1 MAQNIERIPDDNYWI
16 NKFQLIVKP
25 EQSGKTFV
33 MIQQMIKNLNENNN
47 NNTINFIFCDN
58 NLLLTNQTLHRI
70 GSTNEL
76 FNEYQDLDGNTY
88 LEFSSHSRTKYKTQ
102 ESVFHAI
109 IVKKVRH
116 IICCANF
123 KRIDDIYNLIEE
135 INVNIAE
142 QYYFKIWIDEVD
154 KFISYIDNTFN
165 DLMINQHN
173 VNVVGLT
180 ATPKRLFD
188 IYSEINVLPIENTT
202 SENYHG
208 WEDNDR
214 IIKENNFNYLGFIEH
229 ILDICN
235 DENKIQP
242 NTRWFIPALNT
253 KASHHNVKD
262 LCVENYNMCV
272 IIINGQGLKIYTPND
287 VYEHKKDAELNT
299 MLINYINIYNL
310 NRYSIVI
317 TGNICISRGITIM
330 SEEFMIDYAILSQC
344 NNKCEASQLAGR
356 TKGNIKH
363 YRNYKIPIVYTTSK
377 FNDVAIKWERQSR
390 NLAKLAFDKEQIGEE
405 TIINKNEM
413 KTCGEDYEYKIKG
426 HTWNDLFNSY
436 ASAKQFLNKV
446 KRHMRTNVNL
456 KGTKKN
462 VIHSNENTEF
472 YSITSKLLKA
482 GETTNDLTKYNR
494 LTIERCNDLKCVY
507 DIEASRC
514 ISTTNKGSR
523 YLILPVYKNEDSLAK
538 DVKFQVRYLYYKKN

>member
-1 MAQNIERIPDDNYWI
+1 MYQNNERDATDNYWI

-33 MIQQMIKNLNENNN
+33 MIQQMIKNLNEDNNI
-47 NNTINFIFCDN
+47 INFIFCDN

-70 GSTNEL
+70 GGTNEL
-76 FNEYQDLDGNTY
+76 FNEYQDSDGNKY

-109 IVKKVRH
+109 VVKKVKH
-116 IICCANF
+116 IICCTNF
-123 KRIDDIYNLIEE
+123 KRIEDIYNLIEE

-173 VNVVGLT
+173 VNVIGLT

-188 IYSEINVLPIENTT
+188 NYSEINVLPIENTT

-208 WEDNDR
+208 WEDNKI
-214 IIKENNFNYLGFIEH
+214 IIKEINNLNYLGFIEY

-242 NTRWFIPALNT
+242 NTRWFVPASNT

-262 LCVENYNMCV
+262 LCVQKYNMCV
-272 IIINGQGLKIYTPND
+272 IIVNGQGLKIYTPTD

-299 MLINYINIYNL
+299 MLIHYINIYNL
-310 NRYSIVI
+310 NIYPIVI

-363 YRNYKIPIVYTTSK
+363 YRNYKIPVVYTTNN
-377 FNDVAIKWERQSR
+377 FNNVAIKWERQSR
-390 NLAKLAFDKEQIGEE
+390 NLAKLAFEKEQIGEE

-413 KTCGEDYEYKIKG
+413 KTCGEDYKYIIYDKY
-426 HTWNDLFNSY
+426 FNSY
-436 ASAKQFLNKV
+436 DSAKRFLNTV
-446 KRHMRTNVNL
+446 KRSMGPNISF
-456 KGTKKN
+456 KETKKS
-462 VIHSNENTEF
+462 VIHANENTED
-472 YSITSKLLKA
+472 YSVTSKLLKA

-494 LTIERCNDLKCVY
+494 ITIERCNDLKCVD

-514 ISTTNKGSR
+514 ISTTNKGSK
-523 YLILPVYKNEDSLAK
+523 YLILPVYQNENSLPK
-538 DVKFQVRYLYYKKN
+538 DVKYQVRYLCYKKVKK